1 MILTRALAAAVLAL
15 LLLLL
20 LPLLLRMA
28 MAAFAALAL
37 PVVIGAASS
46 TIDLAKAPKGALAL
60 SGLPGCA
67 AACQAGTREAPSD
80 PPSQRQ

>member
-1 MILTRALAAAVLAL
+1 MLALLL

-67 AACQAGTREAPSD
+67 AACQAGREAPSD